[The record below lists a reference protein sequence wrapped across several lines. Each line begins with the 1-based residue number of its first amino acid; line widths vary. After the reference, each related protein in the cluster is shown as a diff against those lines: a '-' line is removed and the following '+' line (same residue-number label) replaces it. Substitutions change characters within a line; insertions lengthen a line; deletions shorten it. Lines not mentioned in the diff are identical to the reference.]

1 VSDSVRPCGGSGF
14 DCNPLLLPA
23 LGALAAI
30 LTGGVLVALFFLF
43 RGRTT
48 GHVVAV
54 VDVIHTANIG
64 HGSSLGIGF
73 ERPAGTR
80 TVTGIVA
87 DRGRGAEIRV
97 RRLRGGGR
105 FAVYDRQ
112 GRHVVDD
119 GAPVVILDSMGVRHS
134 LVLQAFATN
143 AASEVASR
151 R

>member
-1 VSDSVRPCGGSGF
+1 
-14 DCNPLLLPA
+14 
-23 LGALAAI
+23 
-30 LTGGVLVALFFLF
+30 LFFLF

-151 R
+151 H